1 MLWMSGY
8 NLDPFKIII
17 TFVKAIL
24 LQVFTILHDLWN
36 ARYLKGISGGLVRAQ
51 RQLTYDRRG
60 YIAGKRCRE
69 VDWGTLIERIGRR

>member
-1 MLWMSGY
+1 MGAARE
-8 NLDPFKIII
+8 D
-17 TFVKAIL
+17 VGKAPRIEL
-24 LQVFTILHDLWN
+24 VHDLWN